1 MPENDKTENTPV
13 GSAAEQAPASYTPP
27 APAAEAAPTVTAD
40 GRVNAVPV
48 TPRRGLSTLA
58 IVGISAA
65 GLGLLAGA
73 FLGGIVVGHATDHRG
88 GDRVQFSQGEVFG
101 DQFPGGQ
108 LPGDGIQGGMP
119 MMPGQQG
126 QQGQQGQLQG
136 PQGQQ
141 GQLQG
146 PQGQQQAPQG
156 QQGQGKH
163 RKAPQG
169 AQGGQGVAP
178 APGTGTAPA
187 PGATAAPIQ

>member
-1 MPENDKTENTPV
+1 MNNMPENDKTENTPV

-88 GDRVQFSQGEVFG
+88 GDRVKFSQGEVFG
-101 DQFPGGQ
+101 DQVPGGQ
-108 LPGDGIQGGMP
+108 LPGGTEGGMP
-119 MMPGQQG
+119 LMPG

-136 PQGQQ
+136 PQGQ
-141 GQLQG
+141 LQG
-146 PQGQQQAPQG
+146 PQG

-163 RKAPQG
+163 RNGPQG
-169 AQGGQGVAP
+169 AQGGQGIAP

-187 PGATAAPIQ
+187 PGATTAPIQ

>member
-1 MPENDKTENTPV
+1 MNNMPENDKTENTPV

-88 GDRVQFSQGEVFG
+88 GDRVKFSQGEVFG
-101 DQFPGGQ
+101 DQVPGGQ
-108 LPGDGIQGGMP
+108 LPGGTEGGMP
-119 MMPGQQG
+119 LMPG

-136 PQGQQ
+136 PQGQ
-141 GQLQG
+141 LQG
-146 PQGQQQAPQG
+146 PQG

-163 RKAPQG
+163 RNGPQG
-169 AQGGQGVAP
+169 TQGGQGIAP
-178 APGTGTAPA
+178 APGTAPA
-187 PGATAAPIQ
+187 PSATTAPIQ